1 MSKIKIGLIISL
13 VINSVV
19 FVWEIEKYTTSKKE
33 NSENSIFTQS
43 QMDYWKDKV
52 SQFEILNSRKGH
64 RTLLVGDSMID
75 RFCVDGFLSCMGVY
89 NRGIGNET
97 TQSLLN
103 RIDQTVI
110 NTDTRVTIFYIG
122 SNDLTNDIPIG
133 NTIENFY
140 KIVDKLIQSNIRI
153 YILSLLPRG
162 EQYGKRKKNIN
173 LAHLNQKIMLL
184 NQELN
189 RLCIKK
195 NIYFVNIS
203 EYFSDKR
210 GVLHSDFTNDGTHL
224 NGRGYLVF
232 EKELNKILKKED
244 IRYKNSEKIFN

>member
-1 MSKIKIGLIISL
+1 MSRIKIGLIISL
-13 VINSVV
+13 VINSLV

-33 NSENSIFTQS
+33 NSIFTQS
-43 QMDYWKDKV
+43 QMDYWQDKV
-52 SQFEILNSRKGH
+52 SQFEILNSRTEH

-75 RFCVDGFLSCMGVY
+75 RFCVDGFFSCMGVY

-110 NTDTRVTIFYIG
+110 NTNTRVTIFYIG
-122 SNDLTNDIPIG
+122 SNDLTHDIPID
-133 NTIENFY
+133 NTIENLY
-140 KIVDKLIQSNIRI
+140 KIVGKLIQSNISI

-173 LAHLNQKIMLL
+173 LEHLNQKIVIL

-189 RLCIKK
+189 RLCINK
-195 NIYFVNIS
+195 NINFVKIS
-203 EYFSDKR
+203 EYFSDKSGFLR
-210 GVLHSDFTNDGTHL
+210 SDFTNDGTHL

-232 EKELNKILKKED
+232 EKVINKILIKEETH
-244 IRYKNSEKIFN
+244 YKNNKKIFN